1 MQELIYAENEQEYGE
16 TQAAIRQRF
25 PAAVFTDASDQ
36 IHLCRFEVEI
46 DCERDSFW
54 LVAMQ
59 EGFALSCLGFNFELQ
74 SNAAHIRTLMIEA
87 GIIKP

>member
-1 MQELIYAENEQEYGE
+1 MQELIYAEDEQEYEE

-25 PAAVFTDASDQ
+25 PAAKFTDASDQ
-36 IHLCRFEVEI
+36 VHLCRFEVEV
-46 DCERDSFW
+46 DAVQDDFW
-54 LVAMQ
+54 IAAIQ
-59 EGFALSCLGFNFELQ
+59 DGFAMACLGFNLELQ